1 MRGVRSSI
9 DGLGLQPVPEP
20 RAKMTF
26 VVYIEIGQKR
36 TFAGAVDWPGWC
48 RSGTDESSALQALLA
63 YGHRYQAVLRGTA
76 LAFNAPDKPSALR
89 VVERLKG
96 TTTTDFGSP
105 AVAPRQDA
113 DKLNEADLLRH
124 EMLLKACWA
133 AFDAAVRSA
142 KGQVLHSGP
151 RGGGRDLTTMIEHV
165 REAEAAYV
173 AKLGWP
179 TPRAK
184 SVPSTRITAQL
195 REAALE
201 GLRASAAGHIP
212 SMGLRGGKRWT
223 ARYFVRRTAWHVL
236 DHGWEIEDRLS

>member
-1 MRGVRSSI
+1 
-9 DGLGLQPVPEP
+9 
-20 RAKMTF
+20 
-26 VVYIEIGQKR
+26 
-36 TFAGAVDWPGWC
+36 
-48 RSGTDESSALQALLA
+48 
-63 YGHRYQAVLRGTA
+63 
-76 LAFNAPDKPSALR
+76 
-89 VVERLKG
+89 
-96 TTTTDFGSP
+96 
-105 AVAPRQDA
+105 
-113 DKLNEADLLRH
+113 
-124 EMLLKACWA
+124 
-133 AFDAAVRSA
+133 
-142 KGQVLHSGP
+142 
-151 RGGGRDLTTMIEHV
+151 MIEHV

-223 ARYFVRRTAWHVL
+223 AHYFVRRTAWHVL